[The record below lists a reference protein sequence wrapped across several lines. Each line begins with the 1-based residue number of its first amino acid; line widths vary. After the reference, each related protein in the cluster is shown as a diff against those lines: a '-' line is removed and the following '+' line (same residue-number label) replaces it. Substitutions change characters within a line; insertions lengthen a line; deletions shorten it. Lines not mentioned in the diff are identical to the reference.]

1 MRTVADKLSV
11 PFLQRIL
18 IRNFRV
24 LHNVEFKSLSP
35 LTVLIGENGS
45 GKSTVLEVLSFL
57 SDCFTLGLQKTWGRH
72 GGAKGIRTLGK
83 KGPIA
88 IEIECKML
96 DYDSITYHLSIDEEN
111 KRPIVI
117 EEWIE
122 SRSESAGSPFRFLE
136 HRAGKVKVIR
146 YVEGDDAIKSTEIQ
160 LRGPGLVAASVL
172 GHFEAYPQI
181 AALRDFIMGWKIM
194 SSVRKLQNSSN
205 IATSIQSP
213 ILNSFASLGLNPL
226 NFEYVSHNGAL
237 PSLICIEEPAIS
249 VYPKLL
255 HKMVEEF
262 RNATSHTQF
271 IITTQS
277 PLFLN
282 ALRPEEVWVL
292 YRNENGYAEVRRV
305 DDIPHVMNFIKSG
318 GLIGDLWLEGYLNI
332 TYSDKIS
339 TLR

>member
-1 MRTVADKLSV
+1 MY
-11 PFLQRIL
+11 
-18 IRNFRV
+18 
-24 LHNVEFKSLSP
+24 SL
-35 LTVLIGENGS
+35 
-45 GKSTVLEVLSFL
+45 
-57 SDCFTLGLQKTWGRH
+57 
-72 GGAKGIRTLGK
+72 
-83 KGPIA
+83 
-88 IEIECKML
+88 
-96 DYDSITYHLSIDEEN
+96 
-111 KRPIVI
+111 
-117 EEWIE
+117 
-122 SRSESAGSPFRFLE
+122 
-136 HRAGKVKVIR
+136 
-146 YVEGDDAIKSTEIQ
+146 GDQ
-160 LRGPGLVAASVL
+160 
-172 GHFEAYPQI
+172 AYPKV

-292 YRNENGYAEVRRV
+292 YRNENGYTQVRRV